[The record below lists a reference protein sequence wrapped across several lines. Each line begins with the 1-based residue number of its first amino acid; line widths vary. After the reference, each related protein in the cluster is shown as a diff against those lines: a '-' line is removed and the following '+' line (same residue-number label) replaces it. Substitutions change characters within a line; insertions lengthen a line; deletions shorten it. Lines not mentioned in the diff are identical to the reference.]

1 MIPKAVARYTPLPLE
16 VLAGALRD
24 LPGWGLDGVRL
35 VRTVRPGDL
44 WRLLEQVCEVEDEL
58 DHHTEVTLDC
68 GTVTFAL
75 WTHVR
80 NAVTAADLELAR
92 RLDALLST
100 DAAAPATPEAQ

>member
-1 MIPKAVARYTPLPLE
+1 MIPKAVVRYTPLPLDA
-16 VLAGALRD
+16 LAGALRD
-24 LPGWGLDGVRL
+24 LPGWGVDGFRL
-35 VRTVRPGDL
+35 VRTVRPGNL
-44 WRLLEQVCEVEDEL
+44 WRLLEQVCEVEEEL

-68 GTVTFAL
+68 GTVTFTL

-100 DAAAPATPEAQ
+100 DATAQDARQVQ